1 MMRLLTMS
9 TLVFAAG
16 SVVAN
21 GGGVLRIYSQ
31 PGQWMSNVAMAQAV
45 Q

>member
-21 GGGVLRIYSQ
+21 RGSVLPTYSQ
-31 PGQWMSNVAMAQAV
+31 PGQRMSNVAMAQAA